1 MAIEEGGEYAS
12 AMDDQYSDVLAT
24 RTVPAGEF
32 KTHCLRL
39 MDEVSETGEE
49 IVVTKH
55 SKPVV
60 RITPYQEERPKL
72 FGSCKGELR
81 IFVDLDSVQAIPL
94 DDWDMIARPE
104 RILHPERYP

>member
-1 MAIEEGGEYAS
+1 
-12 AMDDQYSDVLAT
+12 MDVLPPDPLAT

-60 RITPYQEERPKL
+60 RITPYREEERPKL
-72 FGSCKGELR
+72 FGSCKGELK
-81 IFVDLDSVQAIPL
+81 IFVDLDTVEAIPL
-94 DDWDMIARPE
+94 EDWDMIARPE